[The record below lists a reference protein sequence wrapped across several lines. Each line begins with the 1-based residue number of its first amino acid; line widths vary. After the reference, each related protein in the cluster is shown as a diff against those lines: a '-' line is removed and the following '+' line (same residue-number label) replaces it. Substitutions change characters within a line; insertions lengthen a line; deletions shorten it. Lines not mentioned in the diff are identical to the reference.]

1 MFRNDTVS
9 YHVGDLDQAK
19 ALRDL
24 SGIRFNTHK
33 VRLHTSFCF
42 CTGTHVT
49 KRVTRNHTHAYMP
62 LFPFCQ

>member
-33 VRLHTSFCF
+33 ARLHTSFVF
-42 CTGTHVT
+42 VQVHMP
-49 KRVTRNHTHAYMP
+49 RSASLRNHSYANMP